1 MKVQLLNWFVSLNI
15 VEITKNTEVIVIFFL
30 AINEFKGLR
39 KLALTNA
46 KH

>member
-1 MKVQLLNWFVSLNI
+1 MSLNI
-15 VEITKNTEVIVIFFL
+15 VEITKNTEVIVSIFL
-30 AINEFKGLR
+30 AINKFKGLR